1 FRGGDVGLLGSL
13 RLISLGLCL
22 GQCVSFWDYS
32 FIFTPHDTSFTTPQL
47 PLDFPHHLIS
57 IDVGVYYSFSHYWL
71 IVTFRICTGRRCKY
85 LYEVYSFSQRNNLHF
100 FAPCSCFTAYRK
112 VLQLFPKRKICR
124 WRSVSPCISIFT
136 GI

>member
-1 FRGGDVGLLGSL
+1 GGDVGLLGLL
-13 RLISLGLCL
+13 RLISLACAWAMCFILGL
-22 GQCVSFWDYS
+22 F
-32 FIFTPHDTSFTTPQL
+32 FIFTPHDTSFTTLQL

-100 FAPCSCFTAYRK
+100 FAPCNCFTAYRK